1 MNSVKQSDIG
11 ELLSK
16 AEARC
21 DIYER
26 RIAELEHTIEYLRG
40 HVTALKRA
48 LVAVLNEDAP

>member
-1 MNSVKQSDIG
+1 MNNVRKSDVG

-16 AEARC
+16 AEARL

-40 HVTALKRA
+40 HVAALKRA
-48 LVAVLNEDAP
+48 LVAVLTEEKP